1 MSISMDKPSLRRFYG
16 GEDLKRGNRVAGR
29 FGMWTNIFLVARV
42 VSSIDHDQPEKCSN
56 FLERWNPS

>member
-1 MSISMDKPSLRRFYG
+1 
-16 GEDLKRGNRVAGR
+16 LKRGNRVVGR